1 MKDLHVLVFRSRV
14 PLIRY
19 ERVMDLLDLDGIDR
33 VFVQS
38 RKVPI
43 RHPACLP
50 EPVLRTAPHAGF
62 RALASRTL
70 TGNRRLGTAKPV
82 WPGHYSSAHET
93 CPVPSLLHE
102 YVDGATHTEPR
113 YRFRAGVDLESCLPT
128 LHSDPECDVARV
140 LPAERFPTRSFTNR
154 ALCSIEAF
162 WHGGCVAMSSLNPR
176 QHINIHGQRQQ
187 AWSMWCSGRRLC
199 GTSRWCGVQSA
210 IARTAAAVSCCGER
224 LI

>member
-1 MKDLHVLVFRSRV
+1 
-14 PLIRY
+14 
-19 ERVMDLLDLDGIDR
+19 MDLLDLDGIDR

-62 RALASRTL
+62 RASRTL

-113 YRFRAGVDLESCLPT
+113 YRFRAGADLESCLLT
-128 LHSDPECDVARV
+128 LHSDPECDVAGFSRQRDFPLVHSQPRLMQHRGLLARRV
-140 LPAERFPTRSFTNR
+140 RGHEQPNPLVNILIFMDNANR
-154 ALCSIEAF
+154 HGRCGAQG
-162 WHGGCVAMSSLNPR
+162 GGCVANPAGAAS
-176 QHINIHGQRQQ
+176 NQRLHALQP
-187 AWSMWCSGRRLC
+187 RL
-199 GTSRWCGVQSA
+199 
-210 IARTAAAVSCCGER
+210 AAAESV
-224 LI
+224 

>member
-1 MKDLHVLVFRSRV
+1 
-14 PLIRY
+14 
-19 ERVMDLLDLDGIDR
+19 MDLLDLDGIDR

-62 RALASRTL
+62 RASRTL

-102 YVDGATHTEPR
+102 HVDGATHTEPR
-113 YRFRAGVDLESCLPT
+113 YRFRAGVDLESCLLT
-128 LHSDPECDVARV
+128 LHSDPECDVAGV

-162 WHGGCVAMSSLNPR
+162 WHGGCVAMSS
-176 QHINIHGQRQQ
+176 
-187 AWSMWCSGRRLC
+187 
-199 GTSRWCGVQSA
+199 
-210 IARTAAAVSCCGER
+210 
-224 LI
+224 

>member
-1 MKDLHVLVFRSRV
+1 MITASRALAIPSRSFEEKTCILKDLHVLVFRSRV

-19 ERVMDLLDLDGIDR
+19 ERVMDLLDLDGINR

-62 RALASRTL
+62 RASRTL

-140 LPAERFPTRSFTNR
+140 LPAERFPTRSFTTAPYAASR
-154 ALCSIEAF
+154 PSGTA
-162 WHGGCVAMSSLNPR
+162 G
-176 QHINIHGQRQQ
+176 
-187 AWSMWCSGRRLC
+187 AWP
-199 GTSRWCGVQSA
+199 
-210 IARTAAAVSCCGER
+210 
-224 LI
+224 

>member
-1 MKDLHVLVFRSRV
+1 
-14 PLIRY
+14 
-19 ERVMDLLDLDGIDR
+19 MDLLDLDGIDR

-62 RALASRTL
+62 RASRTL

-176 QHINIHGQRQQ
+176 QHIKYSWTTPTGMVDVVLRE
-187 AWSMWCSGRRLC
+187 
-199 GTSRWCGVQSA
+199 
-210 IARTAAAVSCCGER
+210 AAVWQIPLVRRPISDCTHCSRG
-224 LI
+224 

>member
-1 MKDLHVLVFRSRV
+1 
-14 PLIRY
+14 
-19 ERVMDLLDLDGIDR
+19 MDLLDLDGIDR

-62 RALASRTL
+62 RASRTL

-102 YVDGATHTEPR
+102 HVDGATHTEPR

-128 LHSDPECDVARV
+128 LHSDPECDVAGFSRQRDFPLVHSQPRLMQHRGLLARRV
-140 LPAERFPTRSFTNR
+140 RGHEQ
-154 ALCSIEAF
+154 
-162 WHGGCVAMSSLNPR
+162 LNPG

-199 GTSRWCGVQSA
+199 GKSRWCGVQSA

>member
-1 MKDLHVLVFRSRV
+1 
-14 PLIRY
+14 
-19 ERVMDLLDLDGIDR
+19 MDLLDLDGIDR

-50 EPVLRTAPHAGF
+50 EPALRTAPHAGF
-62 RALASRTL
+62 RASRTL
-70 TGNRRLGTAKPV
+70 TGNRRLGTAKSV

-102 YVDGATHTEPR
+102 HVDGATHTEPR
-113 YRFRAGVDLESCLPT
+113 YRFRAGVDLESCLLT
-128 LHSDPECDVARV
+128 LHSDPECDVAGV

-176 QHINIHGQRQQ
+176 QHINIHGQR
-187 AWSMWCSGRRLC
+187 
-199 GTSRWCGVQSA
+199 
-210 IARTAAAVSCCGER
+210 
-224 LI
+224 